1 VSVGEGA
8 RKGVTDD
15 VADVADVAVE
25 GREGDELRLNKRCDW
40 VLAVWDDPRECPWA
54 FNWLGMM

>member
-1 VSVGEGA
+1 VERVVSVGEGA

-40 VLAVWDDPRECPWA
+40 A